1 MQHPANSKQTL
12 RGAIKERNTRWER
25 EGDGSNVLQQK
36 VN

>member
-1 MQHPANSKQTL
+1 MQHPANSQQTL

-25 EGDGSNVLQQK
+25 EGDSNVLQQK